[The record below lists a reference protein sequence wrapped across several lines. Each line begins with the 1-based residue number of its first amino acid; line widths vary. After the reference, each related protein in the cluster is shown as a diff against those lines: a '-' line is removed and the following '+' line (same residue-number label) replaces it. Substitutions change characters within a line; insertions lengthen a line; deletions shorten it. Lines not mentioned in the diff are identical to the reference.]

1 MDKQIFINLPV
12 VNLQKSAEFYA
23 ALGFVMNPQFSD
35 NQAKCMVWSDH
46 IYVMILTHDK
56 FKEFTQKPIYNP
68 DSHISSLYSLAL
80 DSVDNVHKLMEKG
93 LQAGGKEPNE
103 TRDLGFMIQ
112 RTLEDPDGHTW
123 ELFHMDFSKLPS

>member
-12 VNLQKSAEFYA
+12 VDLQKSADFYA

-68 DSHISSLYSLAL
+68 DSQISSLYSLAL

-93 LQAGGKEPNE
+93 LQAGGQEPNE
-103 TRDLGFMIQ
+103 SRDLGFMIQ
-112 RTLEDPDGHTW
+112 RTLKDPDGHTW